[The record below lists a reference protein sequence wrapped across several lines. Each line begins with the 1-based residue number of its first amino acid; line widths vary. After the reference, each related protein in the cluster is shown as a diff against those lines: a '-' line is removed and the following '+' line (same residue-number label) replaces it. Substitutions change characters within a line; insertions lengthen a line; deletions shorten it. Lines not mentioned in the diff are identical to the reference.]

1 VKLLRPGDLTVR
13 VRLTLVFGA
22 LFFVAGA
29 VLLGITYLL
38 VSQAVASSVDKPSM
52 VVEKGPVGPD
62 GQPWVRLADGRVVSP
77 SDAIAAVAEDQR
89 SFERSTLDTLL
100 TRGGIALA
108 VLGAGGLGLGWIMA
122 QRAMRPV
129 GRITAAA
136 RRVAAEAHT
145 PNGLRERIALA
156 GPADEIK
163 ELADTFDDMLERLD
177 NAFDAQRRFV
187 ANASHELR
195 TPLAINRAMLEVAA
209 TRADA
214 PDSTRE
220 LAQHL
225 LAVNAR
231 HARLIEG
238 LLALADS
245 ENPPVGAT
253 DADLAEL
260 VRHVLQTTD
269 LGGIRVRETD
279 LRPAC
284 VHGDTVLLERLVN
297 NLVDNAIRHNVEA
310 GWLEIR
316 TGTTRDRAYISVS
329 NSATLPAD
337 ADLATIF
344 EPFQRLATDRTGSD
358 RGAGLG
364 LSIVRAVA
372 RTHRGD
378 TEAVALPEA
387 GLRVTAT
394 FGRRV
399 RRRTPF
405 WPGSAQGPNGER
417 D

>member
-1 VKLLRPGDLTVR
+1 VKLIRPTDLTIR

-22 LFFVAGA
+22 LFLVAGA
-29 VLLGITYLL
+29 ALLGITYLL
-38 VSQAVASSVDKPSM
+38 VDQAMAASVEKQSL

-62 GQPWVRLADGRVVSP
+62 GQPWVKLADGRIVTP
-77 SDAIAAVAEDQR
+77 SEAIAAVAEDQR
-89 SFERSTLDTLL
+89 RFEQSTLDTLL

-108 VLGAGGLGLGWIMA
+108 VLGAGGLGLGWIVA

-136 RRVAAEAHT
+136 RRVGAAAHT
-145 PNGLRERIALA
+145 QSGLRERIALS

-177 NAFDAQRRFV
+177 HAFDAQRRFV

-214 PDSTRE
+214 QDSTRQ
-220 LAQHL
+220 LARNL

-245 ENPPVGAT
+245 DNPPVEAT
-253 DADLAEL
+253 DTDLAEL
-260 VRHVLQTTD
+260 TRHVLDTTD
-269 LGGIRVRETD
+269 LGGIHIRDTD

-284 VHGDTVLLERLVN
+284 VHGDAVLLERLIH
-297 NLVDNAIRHNVEA
+297 NLVDNAIRHNLAA

-316 TGTTRDRAYISVS
+316 TGTARDRAYIRVD
-329 NSATLPAD
+329 NSASLPVD
-337 ADLATIF
+337 ADLSSIF
-344 EPFQRLATDRTGSD
+344 EPFQRLTAARTGSD

-378 TEAVALPEA
+378 AVAVALPQG

-394 FGRRV
+394 FGPMAV
-399 RRRTPF
+399 MT
-405 WPGSAQGPNGER
+405 
-417 D
+417 